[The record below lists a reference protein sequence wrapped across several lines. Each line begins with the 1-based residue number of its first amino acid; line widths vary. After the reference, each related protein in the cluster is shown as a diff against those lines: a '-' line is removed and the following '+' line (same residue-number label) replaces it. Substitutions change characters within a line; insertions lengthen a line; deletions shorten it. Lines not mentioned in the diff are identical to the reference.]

1 MTSEGKQQPD
11 RDRLIERV
19 KKLYAMARETDSSP
33 HEAEIALRRCQSLMA
48 KFGIQESDLETSDF
62 GARRIDREF
71 RAIPGYVKLLG
82 SAVALLHDCLC
93 VSGRTIEFRGYRVD
107 TEVAG
112 LSYDYLLQ
120 SMERS
125 LRQRKSAGLMPPGRA
140 ASFDYRVGF
149 AAAVLERC
157 REIDA
162 ERRAAER
169 HANSVPG
176 ESSGD
181 SRGESRGESLG
192 GGALVV
198 RKLAA
203 VRANCAQG
211 LSTRR
216 PSRIRYRDGAAHAAG
231 SDDGTQV
238 SLDAQIGAP
247 GKRDRITEA

>member
-1 MTSEGKQQPD
+1 MLCRTDTDKHVPSDTQQPD
-11 RDRLIERV
+11 RERLIERV

-48 KFGIQESDLETSDF
+48 RFGIQESDLETSDF

-93 VSGRTIEFRGYRVD
+93 VSGRSIEFRGYRVD

-112 LSYDYLLQ
+112 LSYDYLLR

-157 REIDA
+157 REIDR
-162 ERRAAER
+162 ERRAAEQS
-169 HANSVPG
+169 A
-176 ESSGD
+176 D
-181 SRGESRGESLG
+181 SRSGTA

-198 RKLAA
+198 RKLEA

-247 GKRDRITEA
+247 GRRGRIAES

>member
-1 MTSEGKQQPD
+1 MTSDNQQPD

-33 HEAEIALRRCQSLMA
+33 HEAEIALRRCQSLMV

-62 GARRIDREF
+62 GAQRIGREF

-107 TEVAG
+107 AEVAG
-112 LSYDYLLQ
+112 LSYEYLLQ

-125 LRQRKSAGLMPPGRA
+125 LRQRKAAGLMPAGRA

-157 REIDA
+157 RKIDS
-162 ERRAAER
+162 ERRAVAQAAKEDFT
-169 HANSVPG
+169 G
-176 ESSGD
+176 
-181 SRGESRGESLG
+181 LG

-198 RKLAA
+198 RKLEA
-203 VRANCAQG
+203 VRANCVQG

-216 PSRIRYRDGAAHAAG
+216 PSRIRYRDGEAHAAG

-247 GKRDRITEA
+247 GKRGRITEA